1 MVAKLAK
8 RSGLETF
15 FVDTNYNF
23 VTRQVVN
30 MFITD
35 LAKEPELIDLTE
47 EELKKIVGGDGSDPN
62 NAFEPVSTNTDGGG
76 GWFSSL
82 IAGIGNSQQLVQ
94 IRTTTASIGIR
105 G

>member
-1 MVAKLAK
+1 
-8 RSGLETF
+8 
-15 FVDTNYNF
+15 
-23 VTRQVVN
+23 

-62 NAFEPVSTNTDGGG
+62 NAFEPVSSNTDGGG
-76 GWFSSL
+76 GGLSSL
-82 IAGIGNSQQLVQ
+82 IASIGTSKHLVQ
-94 IRTTTASIGIR
+94 IRTTTASIGVR

>member
-1 MVAKLAK
+1 
-8 RSGLETF
+8 
-15 FVDTNYNF
+15 
-23 VTRQVVN
+23 

-35 LAKEPELIDLTE
+35 LAKQTELIDLTE

-62 NAFEPVSTNTDGGG
+62 NAFEPVSNNTDGGG

-82 IAGIGNSQQLVQ
+82 IAGIGKSRQFEPQMG
-94 IRTTTASIGIR
+94 TTTASIGVR